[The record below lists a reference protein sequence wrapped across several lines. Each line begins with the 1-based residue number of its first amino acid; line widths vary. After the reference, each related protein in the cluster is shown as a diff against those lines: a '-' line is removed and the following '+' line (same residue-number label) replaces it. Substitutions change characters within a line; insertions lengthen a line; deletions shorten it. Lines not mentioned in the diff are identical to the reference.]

1 MQPYYIFGLAEQ
13 ELDQKGQE
21 LDQEEQI
28 VLEISDLFA
37 Y

>member
-1 MQPYYIFGLAEQ
+1 MQSLHLGLAEQ
-13 ELDQKGQE
+13 ELGQEGQE
-21 LDQEEQI
+21 LDQEGQI

>member
-1 MQPYYIFGLAEQ
+1 MVPLRGSVLVVLHLGLAE
-13 ELDQKGQE
+13 QE